1 VFTNPVHLDVKRA
14 TRSIGAGEMVT
25 AQERVGGFTDKWTAL
40 HGPFVGT
47 CPSLVVRDAVDE
59 RFALKS
65 TRRLYVQ
72 VHCGTPPRLQGV
84 IRHEQETDA
93 RRPIWMSDFPAII

>member
-1 VFTNPVHLDVKRA
+1 
-14 TRSIGAGEMVT
+14 MVT

-40 HGPFVGT
+40 HRPFVGT

-65 TRRLYVQ
+65 TRRQYVQ
-72 VHCGTPPRLQGV
+72 VDRGILTRLWVRICGASVVRSA
-84 IRHEQETDA
+84 RH
-93 RRPIWMSDFPAII
+93 RMNG